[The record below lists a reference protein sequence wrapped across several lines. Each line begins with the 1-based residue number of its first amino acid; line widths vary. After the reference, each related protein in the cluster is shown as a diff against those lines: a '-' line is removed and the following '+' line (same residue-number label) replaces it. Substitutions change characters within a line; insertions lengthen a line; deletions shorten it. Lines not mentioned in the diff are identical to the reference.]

1 MAPDTAELRSDNMD
15 SRTATFERKRPH
27 EQATREDNTNA
38 ESAASTPRKRKKH
51 SQDIQYGSVRDSMSN
66 GDSLILDSANP
77 EEPRNGETESA
88 HEVSDTSTVLPMNW
102 NAVNSTKVRTS
113 FGGIRISQERRP
125 LAFQVDGGS
134 DDMKTGQNH
143 NVQTGRAIDRA
154 GEFDTTEQLKPRTKT
169 KPNGLREEGQSVS

>member
-51 SQDIQYGSVRDSMSN
+51 SQDIKYGSLRDSMSN

-113 FGGIRISQERRP
+113 FGGSRISQERRP
-125 LAFQVDGGS
+125 LALQVDGGS

-154 GEFDTTEQLKPRTKT
+154 GEVDTTEQLKPRTKT